1 MTKLTIMANQ
11 EREYRASFVVQ
22 EKVNDFFWVP
32 YRDDG
37 CISVKF
43 DNLEKVSSI
52 TVSVN
57 GVGVYQVDL
66 RLGTSTETIDTR
78 KFPIVPGSNILFRFE
93 GDVSGVIATI
103 EYRKYITVDEQ
114 IDRLEKKV
122 DSMSK
127 NIDQLKTTLDHYIY
141 ELGRVQ
147 YQLGPKTD

>member
-1 MTKLTIMANQ
+1 MANY

-57 GVGVYQVDL
+57 GVGVYKVDL
-66 RLGTSTETIDTR
+66 RIGTSTETIDTR
-78 KFPIVPGSNILFRFE
+78 RFPIVPGSNILFRLE
-93 GDVSGVIATI
+93 GDVTGVIATI
-103 EYRKYITVDEQ
+103 EYRKYVTVDEQ

-122 DSMSK
+122 EALIHR
-127 NIDQLKTTLDHYIY
+127 IDQLATQ
-141 ELGRVQ
+141 VQ
-147 YQLGPKTD
+147 NHST

>member
-1 MTKLTIMANQ
+1 MANQ

-78 KFPIVPGSNILFRFE
+78 KFPIVPGSNILFSFK
-93 GDVSGVIATI
+93 GDVTGVIATI
-103 EYRKYITVDEQ
+103 EYRKYVTVDEQ

-122 DSMSK
+122 EALIHR
-127 NIDQLKTTLDHYIY
+127 IDQLATQ
-141 ELGRVQ
+141 VQ
-147 YQLGPKTD
+147 NHST

>member
-1 MTKLTIMANQ
+1 MANQ

-52 TVSVN
+52 TTTVN
-57 GVGVYQVDL
+57 GVGVYRVDL

-78 KFPIVPGSNILFRFE
+78 RFPLASGSKILFTFE
-93 GDVSGVIATI
+93 GDVTGVIATI
-103 EYRKYITVDEQ
+103 EYRKYVTVDEQ

-122 DSMSK
+122 ESMSK
-127 NIDQLKTTLDHYIY
+127 NIDQLKERLNDYIY
-141 ELGRVQ
+141 KLGCIQ